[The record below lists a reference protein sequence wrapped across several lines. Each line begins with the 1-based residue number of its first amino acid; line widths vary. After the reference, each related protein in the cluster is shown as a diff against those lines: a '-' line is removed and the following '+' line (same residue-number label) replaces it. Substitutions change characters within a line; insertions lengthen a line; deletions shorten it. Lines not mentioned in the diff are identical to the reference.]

1 MNIAITSAS
10 GNIGKSTICL
20 NLGLALDEEFE
31 NIRMFDCDE
40 RMETLKEVMEIRAK
54 NNLKFLQVSSKIE
67 DIEKSL
73 NNKATLNI
81 YDLKGHL
88 GQKEALIMGKSDLV
102 IVITS
107 NEDLVLKK
115 SFKFVQDLKAN
126 NINYLVLINKFNDK
140 LIDFET
146 INKMFDNKVFNSYLK
161 DKISYK
167 RIDIDGSLFYDKKDL
182 MVGLKPT
189 KLEFEN
195 FTNEFIEV
203 LEKLYK

>member
-1 MNIAITSAS
+1 
-10 GNIGKSTICL
+10 
-20 NLGLALDEEFE
+20 
-31 NIRMFDCDE
+31 MFDCDE
-40 RMETLKEVMEIRAK
+40 RMETLKEIMEIRAK

-88 GQKEALIMGKSDLV
+88 GQKEALIINKANLV
-102 IVITS
+102 LVITS

-115 SFKFVQDLKAN
+115 TFKFVQDLKAN

-146 INKMFDNKVFNSYLK
+146 INKMFDNKVFNSSLT

-167 RIDIDGSLFYDKKDL
+167 RVDIDGSLFFDKKDL

>member
-20 NLGLALDEEFE
+20 NLGMALNEDFE
-31 NIRMFDCDE
+31 NIKLIDCDE
-40 RMETLKEVMEIRAK
+40 RMETLKEIMNLRK
-54 NNLKFLQVSSKIE
+54 KHKLKFIDVFSTLKDIQNSLE
-67 DIEKSL
+67 DK
-73 NNKATLNI
+73 KTLNI

-88 GQKEALIMGKSDLV
+88 GEKEALIISKSDLV

-115 SFKFVQDLKAN
+115 TLKFCKDLEDN

-140 LIDFET
+140 LESFET
-146 INKMFDNKVFNSYLK
+146 INKMFKGKVFKNYLK

-167 RIDIDGSLFYDKKDL
+167 RVDADGSIFFDKKDS
-182 MVGLKPT
+182 MIGLRPT
-189 KLEFEN
+189 KIEFEN
-195 FTNEFIEV
+195 FINEFIEV
-203 LEKLYK
+203 LETI

>member
-31 NIRMFDCDE
+31 NIKLFDCDE

-88 GQKEALIMGKSDLV
+88 GQKEALIINKANLV
-102 IVITS
+102 LVITS

-115 SFKFVQDLKAN
+115 TFKFVQDLKAN

-167 RIDIDGSLFYDKKDL
+167 RVDIDGSLFFDKKDL

>member
-20 NLGLALDEEFE
+20 NLSLVLDEEFE

-40 RMETLKEVMEIRAK
+40 RMETLKEIMEIRAK

-88 GQKEALIMGKSDLV
+88 GQKEALIINKANLV
-102 IVITS
+102 LVITS

-115 SFKFVQDLKAN
+115 TFKFVQDLKAN

-167 RIDIDGSLFYDKKDL
+167 RVDIDGSLFYDKKDL

>member
-20 NLGLALDEEFE
+20 NLSLVLDEEFE
-31 NIRMFDCDE
+31 NIKLLDCDE
-40 RMETLKEVMEIRAK
+40 RMETLKEIMEIRAK

-88 GQKEALIMGKSDLV
+88 GQKEALIINKANLV
-102 IVITS
+102 LVITS

-115 SFKFVQDLKAN
+115 TFKFVQDLKAN

-167 RIDIDGSLFYDKKDL
+167 RVDIDGSLFFDKKDL